1 MTVDKVKEVIERYI
15 RYFENYPHDNYN
27 EHDKKLKHCQEMLPK
42 MFKYLD
48 EGRIEKTMRHLGFI
62 QGFLWTE
69 NYFTI
74 DELKN
79 HNRPD
84 ITEDNTCS

>member
-1 MTVDKVKEVIERYI
+1 MTIDKIKEVMERY
-15 RYFENYPHDNYN
+15 RKFFENYPYDDENAHDI
-27 EHDKKLKHCQEMLPK
+27 KLKHCMGMIPRML
-42 MFKYLD
+42 KYLE
-48 EGRIEKTMRHLGFI
+48 EGRVEKVFRHLGFI

-79 HNRPD
+79 HSRPD
-84 ITEDNTCS
+84 K